1 MTMLVPISG
10 KKMRISVGTA
20 EAGPYTL
27 VKGMNAYDKTSNRT
41 VETVDTF
48 DAANAFSEPGPREK
62 GYTVNGLL
70 IPDDPGQIIIR
81 DGEAVDQLLYVKILP
96 LGGDASGTENVRGFT
111 HAVKVG
117 TLRHGAQTTGPQT
130 WGFDLVSQGDEV
142 ITAGGY
148 IV

>member
-1 MTMLVPISG
+1 MAVLTLIPG
-10 KKMRISVGTA
+10 KKFRIQLATA

-41 VETVDTF
+41 TDTF
-48 DAANAFSEPGPREK
+48 DTFDQLNAFSEPGAREK
-62 GYTVNGLL
+62 GYTVNGGL
-70 IPDDPGQIIIR
+70 IPDDPGQLLAR
-81 DGEAVDQLLYVKILP
+81 DAEAVDDLVYAKILP
-96 LGGDASGTENVRGFT
+96 LGGDSDPTESARGFT

-117 TLRHGAQTTGPQT
+117 SLRHGAQTTGPQT